1 MPNTKNI
8 NQVEQLT
15 DKLAKAK
22 AVYFT
27 EYHGLNVEDI
37 TELRREFSKNDIEFK
52 VAKNTLIKLAAEN
65 NKLDGL
71 SPYLNGSTAIAISY
85 DDPTGPARVLKQ
97 FKKEHELP
105 DVKGIMFDGE
115 VLEGKEFKRIADLP
129 TKDQLLATLVSAL
142 SSPMTKLA
150 LTLKSSMTDLGNT
163 LSNLKDQKSN
173 QD

>member
-1 MPNTKNI
+1 MPNTRNI
-8 NQVEQLT
+8 NQVDLLT

-22 AVYFT
+22 AIYFT

-52 VAKNTLIKLAAEN
+52 VAKNTLIKLAVEN

-71 SPYLNGSTAIAISY
+71 SPYLSGSTAIAISY
-85 DDPTGPARVLKQ
+85 EDPTGPARVLKE

-105 DVKGIMFDGE
+105 KVKGILFDGE
-115 VLEGKEFKRIADLP
+115 VLEGQEFKRIADLP
-129 TKDQLLATLVSAL
+129 TKDQLLAMFVSTL

-173 QD
+173 

>member
-1 MPNTKNI
+1 MPNIKNI
-8 NQVEQLT
+8 KQVEQLT

-22 AVYFT
+22 AIYLT

-71 SPYLNGSTAIAISY
+71 NSYLNGSTAIALSY
-85 DDPTGPARVLKQ
+85 EDPASPARVLKK
-97 FKKEHELP
+97 FKKDHDLP
-105 DVKGIMFDGE
+105 EVKGILFDGE
-115 VLEGKEFKRIADLP
+115 ILEGKDFKKIADLP
-129 TKDQLLATLVSAL
+129 TKDQLLASLVSTL

-150 LTLKSSMTDLGNT
+150 LILKASMTDLGNT
-163 LSNLKDQKSN
+163 LNNLKDQKSN
-173 QD
+173 

>member
-15 DKLAKAK
+15 DKLSKAK

-37 TELRREFSKNDIEFK
+37 TKLRREFSKVDVEFK
-52 VAKNTLIKLAAEN
+52 VAKNTLIKLAADN
-65 NKLDGL
+65 NKLKGL
-71 SPYLNGSTAIAISY
+71 DPYLSGSTAIAISY
-85 DDPTGPARVLKQ
+85 EDPTGPARVLKA

-105 DVKGIMFDGE
+105 DIKGIIFEGE
-115 VLEGKEFKRIADLP
+115 VLDGKEFKRIADLP
-129 TKDQLLATLVSAL
+129 TKDQLLAMLASNL
-142 SSPMTKLA
+142 SSPMTQLA
-150 LTLKSSMTDLGNT
+150 LTLKSSMTDLGNV

-173 QD
+173 

>member
-15 DKLAKAK
+15 DKLSKAK

-37 TELRREFSKNDIEFK
+37 TKLRREFSKVDVEFK
-52 VAKNTLIKLAAEN
+52 VAKNTLIKLAADN
-65 NKLDGL
+65 NKLKGL
-71 SPYLNGSTAIAISY
+71 DPYLSGSTAIAISY
-85 DDPTGPARVLKQ
+85 EDPTGPARVLKA

-105 DVKGIMFDGE
+105 EIKGIIFEGE
-115 VLEGKEFKRIADLP
+115 VLDGKEFKRIADLP
-129 TKDQLLATLVSAL
+129 TKDQLLAMLASSL
-142 SSPMTKLA
+142 SSPMTQLA
-150 LTLKSSMTDLGNT
+150 LTLKSSMTDLGNV

-173 QD
+173 

>member
-22 AVYFT
+22 AIYFT

-52 VAKNTLIKLAAEN
+52 VAKNTLIKLAADN

-71 SPYLNGSTAIAISY
+71 SPYLSGSTAIAISY
-85 DDPTGPARVLKQ
+85 EDPASPARVLKD

-105 DVKGIMFDGE
+105 GVKGIVFDGE
-115 VLEGKEFKRIADLP
+115 VLDGKEFKRIADLP
-129 TKDQLLATLVSAL
+129 TKDQLLTILVSTL

-173 QD
+173 

>member
-15 DKLAKAK
+15 DKLSKAK

-37 TELRREFSKNDIEFK
+37 TKLRREFSKVDVEFK
-52 VAKNTLIKLAAEN
+52 VAKNTLIKLAADN
-65 NKLDGL
+65 NKLKGL
-71 SPYLNGSTAIAISY
+71 DPYLSGSTAIAISY
-85 DDPTGPARVLKQ
+85 DDPTGPARVLKA

-105 DVKGIMFDGE
+105 DIKGIIFEGE
-115 VLEGKEFKRIADLP
+115 VLDGKEFKRIADLP
-129 TKDQLLATLVSAL
+129 TKDQLLAMLASSL
-142 SSPMTKLA
+142 SSPMTQLA
-150 LTLKSSMTDLGNT
+150 LTLKSSMTDLGNV

-173 QD
+173 

>member
-15 DKLAKAK
+15 DKLSKAK

-37 TELRREFSKNDIEFK
+37 TKLRREFSKVDVEFK
-52 VAKNTLIKLAAEN
+52 VAKNTLIKLAADN
-65 NKLDGL
+65 NKLKGL
-71 SPYLNGSTAIAISY
+71 DPYLSGSTAIAISY
-85 DDPTGPARVLKQ
+85 EDPTGPARVLKA

-105 DVKGIMFDGE
+105 EIKGIIFEGE
-115 VLEGKEFKRIADLP
+115 VLDGKEFKRIADLP
-129 TKDQLLATLVSAL
+129 TKDQLLAMLASSL
-142 SSPMTKLA
+142 SSPMTQLA
-150 LTLKSSMTDLGNT
+150 LTLKSSMTDLGNI

-173 QD
+173 

>member
-37 TELRREFSKNDIEFK
+37 TDLRREFSKNGIEFK
-52 VAKNTLIKLAAEN
+52 VAKNTLIKLAANN
-65 NKLDGL
+65 NKLTGL
-71 SPYLNGSTAIAISY
+71 NSFLTGSTAIALSY
-85 DDPTGPARVLKQ
+85 DDPTGPARILKQ

-105 DVKGIMFDGE
+105 AVKGIIFDGE
-115 VLEGKEFKRIADLP
+115 ILEGSEFERIADLP
-129 TKDQLLATLVSAL
+129 TKEQSLSMLVSAL
-142 SSPMTKLA
+142 SSPMTQLA
-150 LTLKSSMTDLGNT
+150 LTLKSSMTDLGNA
-163 LSNLKDQKSN
+163 LSNLKDQKN
-173 QD
+173 

>member
-15 DKLAKAK
+15 DKLSKAK

-37 TELRREFSKNDIEFK
+37 TKLRREFSKVDVEFK
-52 VAKNTLIKLAAEN
+52 VAKNTLIKLAADN
-65 NKLDGL
+65 NKLKGL
-71 SPYLNGSTAIAISY
+71 DPYLSGSTAIAISY
-85 DDPTGPARVLKQ
+85 EEHTGPARVLKA

-105 DVKGIMFDGE
+105 DIKGIIFEGE
-115 VLEGKEFKRIADLP
+115 VLDGKEFKRIADLP
-129 TKDQLLATLVSAL
+129 TKDQLLAMLASSL
-142 SSPMTKLA
+142 SSPMTQLA
-150 LTLKSSMTDLGNT
+150 LTLKSSMTDLGNV

-173 QD
+173 

>member
-15 DKLAKAK
+15 DKLSKAK

-37 TELRREFSKNDIEFK
+37 TKLRREFSKVDVEFK
-52 VAKNTLIKLAAEN
+52 VAKNTLIKLAADN
-65 NKLDGL
+65 NKLKGL
-71 SPYLNGSTAIAISY
+71 DPYLSGSTAIAISY
-85 DDPTGPARVLKQ
+85 EDPTGPARVLKA

-105 DVKGIMFDGE
+105 DIKGIIFEGE
-115 VLEGKEFKRIADLP
+115 VLDGKEFKRIADLP
-129 TKDQLLATLVSAL
+129 TKNQLLAMLASNL
-142 SSPMTKLA
+142 SSPMTQLA
-150 LTLKSSMTDLGNT
+150 LTLKSSMTDLGNV

-173 QD
+173 

>member
-37 TELRREFSKNDIEFK
+37 TDLRREFSKNGIEFK
-52 VAKNTLIKLAAEN
+52 VAKNTLIKLAANN
-65 NKLDGL
+65 NKLTGVNSFL
-71 SPYLNGSTAIAISY
+71 TGSTAIALSY
-85 DDPTGPARVLKQ
+85 DDPTGPARILKQ

-105 DVKGIMFDGE
+105 EVKGIIFDGE
-115 VLEGKEFKRIADLP
+115 ILEGKEFERIADLP
-129 TKDQLLATLVSAL
+129 TKEQSLSMLVSAL
-142 SSPMTKLA
+142 SSPMTQLA
-150 LTLKSSMTDLGNT
+150 LTLKSSMTDLGNA
-163 LSNLKDQKSN
+163 LSNLKDQKN
-173 QD
+173 

>member
-22 AVYFT
+22 AIYLT

-71 SPYLNGSTAIAISY
+71 NSYLNGSTAIALSY
-85 DDPTGPARVLKQ
+85 EDPASPARVLKK
-97 FKKEHELP
+97 FKKDHDLP
-105 DVKGIMFDGE
+105 EVKGILFDGE
-115 VLEGKEFKRIADLP
+115 ILEGKDFKRIADLP
-129 TKDQLLATLVSAL
+129 TKDQLLATLVSTL

-150 LTLKSSMTDLGNT
+150 LTLKASMTDLGNT
-163 LSNLKDQKSN
+163 LNNLKDQKSN
-173 QD
+173 